1 MRSIIGWM
9 SAAMV
14 EGQPLLEERQATLQ
28 ALQATLEASLATGGY
43 IDDRALDAALAK
55 EADELRRRGIG
66 E

>member
-1 MRSIIGWM
+1 MRSITGRA

-14 EGQPLLEERQATLQ
+14 EGQRPLEERQAALQ
-28 ALQATLEASLATGGY
+28 ALQATLEASIAAGGH
-43 IDDRALDAALAK
+43 IDDSELDVALAE